1 MIVEICANSFESAI
15 AAQNGGANRIELCT
29 QLAVGGLTPTH
40 QLIKKVMPELSIPVH
55 VLVRPRKGNFCYSK
69 EELNIMKN
77 DIEFC
82 KSIGCSGVVS
92 GILKSDLTIDLIATK
107 QLIEVANGIDFT
119 FHRAFDCV
127 KDPLKSLKHLIDLKV
142 KRVLSSELKPN
153 AIIGTSSLRREFQIK
168 KIRNDINCKLIR
180 GNVDTRIKKLNDGLY
195 DAIILSYAGIKSL
208 SIEDKIAEIFS
219 TQEIIPSAG
228 QGIISLQCRNDDK
241 NIISILDSAND
252 QKTYLRAHAERNVL
266 KVLEGDC
273 ETAVGVHSVIEG
285 DEIILEAE
293 LFSLDG
299 KQRFYEKKSSKIE
312 NSKSLG
318 EEVGKILKVKS
329 NNSYKK

>member
-1 MIVEICANSFESAI
+1 MNKKIVIGSRGSKLALIYAQTAKNKIIQNTDLNDEDIIIKEITTKGDQVQDKRLSE
-15 AAQNGGANRIELCT
+15 
-29 QLAVGGLTPTH
+29 VGGKGLFSTSIENELQDKKIDIAVHALKDMPAIETDGLRTNTFLERNDPREI
-40 QLIKKVMPELSIPVH
+40 LITKDKKKLKDLHPE
-55 VLVRPRKGNFCYSK
+55 
-69 EELNIMKN
+69 
-77 DIEFC
+77 
-82 KSIGCSGVVS
+82 
-92 GILKSDLTIDLIATK
+92 
-107 QLIEVANGIDFT
+107 
-119 FHRAFDCV
+119 
-127 KDPLKSLKHLIDLKV
+127 
-142 KRVLSSELKPN
+142 
-153 AIIGTSSLRREFQIK
+153 AIIGTSSYRREFQIK
-168 KIRNDINCKLIR
+168 QIRSDLNCKLIR

-208 SIEDKIAEIFS
+208 SIEDKITEIFS

-228 QGIISLQCRNDDK
+228 QGIISLQCRNDDED
-241 NIISILDSAND
+241 NISLLDSIND

-273 ETAVGVHSVIEG
+273 ETAVGAHSVIEG

-299 KQRFYEKKSSKIE
+299 KQRFYEKKSAKIE
-312 NSKSLG
+312 NAKSLG

>member
-1 MIVEICANSFESAI
+1 MNKKIVIGSRGSKLALIYAQTAKNKIIQNTDLNDEDIIIKEITTKGDQVQDKRLSE
-15 AAQNGGANRIELCT
+15 
-29 QLAVGGLTPTH
+29 VGGKGLFSTNIENELQDKKIDVAVHALKDMPANETDGLRTNTFLERNDPREI
-40 QLIKKVMPELSIPVH
+40 LITKDKKKLKDLQPE
-55 VLVRPRKGNFCYSK
+55 
-69 EELNIMKN
+69 
-77 DIEFC
+77 
-82 KSIGCSGVVS
+82 
-92 GILKSDLTIDLIATK
+92 
-107 QLIEVANGIDFT
+107 
-119 FHRAFDCV
+119 
-127 KDPLKSLKHLIDLKV
+127 
-142 KRVLSSELKPN
+142 
-153 AIIGTSSLRREFQIK
+153 AIIGTSSYRREFQIK
-168 KIRNDINCKLIR
+168 QIRSDLNCKLIR

-208 SIEDKIAEIFS
+208 LIEDKITEIFS

-228 QGIISLQCRNDDK
+228 QGIISLQCRNDDED
-241 NIISILDSAND
+241 IISVLDSIND

-266 KVLEGDC
+266 KALEGDC
-273 ETAVGVHSVIEG
+273 ETAVGAHSVIQD

-312 NSKSLG
+312 NAKSLG

>member
-1 MIVEICANSFESAI
+1 MNKKIVIGSRGSKLALIYAQTAKNKIIQNTNLNDEDIIIKEITTKGDQVQDKRLSE
-15 AAQNGGANRIELCT
+15 
-29 QLAVGGLTPTH
+29 VGGKGLFSTNIENELQDKKIDIAVHALKDMPATETDGLRTNTFLERNDPREI
-40 QLIKKVMPELSIPVH
+40 LITKDKKKLKDLQPE
-55 VLVRPRKGNFCYSK
+55 
-69 EELNIMKN
+69 
-77 DIEFC
+77 
-82 KSIGCSGVVS
+82 
-92 GILKSDLTIDLIATK
+92 
-107 QLIEVANGIDFT
+107 
-119 FHRAFDCV
+119 
-127 KDPLKSLKHLIDLKV
+127 
-142 KRVLSSELKPN
+142 
-153 AIIGTSSLRREFQIK
+153 AIIGTSSYRREFQIK
-168 KIRNDINCKLIR
+168 QIRSDLNCKLIR
-180 GNVDTRIKKLNDGLY
+180 GNVDTRIKKINDGLY

-208 SIEDKIAEIFS
+208 SIEDKITEIFS

-228 QGIISLQCRNDDK
+228 QGIISLQCRNDDED
-241 NIISILDSAND
+241 IISVLDSIND

-273 ETAVGVHSVIEG
+273 ETAVGAHSVIVG

-312 NSKSLG
+312 NAKSLG